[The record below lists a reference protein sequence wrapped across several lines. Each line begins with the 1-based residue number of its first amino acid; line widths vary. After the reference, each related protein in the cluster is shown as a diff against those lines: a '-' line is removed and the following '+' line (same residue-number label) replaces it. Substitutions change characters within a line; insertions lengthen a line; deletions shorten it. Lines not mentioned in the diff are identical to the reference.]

1 MSAKDKKSRT
11 SHREFFVVSK
21 DAPFQ
26 FVEAYKSLRTNLE
39 FLSATSNCKTILI
52 TSSVPEEGKS
62 NVAINLAITL
72 AASNKRVVLVDC
84 DMRKSAISRYLRIPR
99 SHSGLTNVITTK
111 DVGKLPDA
119 LLRLKDN
126 GITVLPVG
134 TIPPNPAELLSTPIV
149 ERIFAALQQ
158 TYDYVIVD
166 TPPVSVVTDAAVLSR
181 VSDGVLLVVRPG
193 VTTIQGAQL
202 SKKNLE
208 AVDAHILGVVMNG
221 YNVKKTGRKDG
232 YSYAYSYGYY
242 DTKQDSSNE

>member
-62 NVAINLAITL
+62 NVAINLA
-72 AASNKRVVLVDC
+72 ASNKRVVLVDC

-119 LLRLKDN
+119 LLRLKDS

-134 TIPPNPAELLSTPIV
+134 AIPPNPAELLSTPIV
-149 ERIFAALQQ
+149 ERIFTALQQ

-193 VTTIQGAQL
+193 VTPTQGAQL

-221 YNVKKTGRKDG
+221 YNAKKTGRKDG

>member
-1 MSAKDKKSRT
+1 MSAKSSKNRA
-11 SHREFFVVSK
+11 SHRRLFLVGK

-62 NVAINLAITL
+62 NVAINLAMTL
-72 AASNKRVVLVDC
+72 AASNKRVILVDC

-99 SHSGLTNVITTK
+99 NRPGLTNVITSK
-111 DVGKLPDA
+111 DVSTLPDS
-119 LLRLKDN
+119 LVRLKDN
-126 GITVLPVG
+126 DITVLPVG

-149 ERIFAALQQ
+149 ERIFSALQQ
-158 TYDYVIVD
+158 AYDYVIVD

-181 VSDGVLLVVRPG
+181 VADGVVLVVRPG

-208 AVDAHILGVVMNG
+208 AVSAHILGVVMNG
-221 YNVKKTGRKDG
+221 YNAKKTGHKDG

-242 DTKQDSSNE
+242 DTKQDSSDE

>member
-11 SHREFFVVSK
+11 SHRELFVVSK

-52 TSSVPEEGKS
+52 TSSVPDEGKS

-99 SHSGLTNVITTK
+99 NHAGLTS
-111 DVGKLPDA
+111 
-119 LLRLKDN
+119 

-149 ERIFAALQQ
+149 EQIFTALQQ

-221 YNVKKTGRKDG
+221 YNAKKTGRKDG

-242 DTKQDSSNE
+242 DTKQDNSNE

>member
-1 MSAKDKKSRT
+1 MSVKQKKSHA
-11 SHREFFVVSK
+11 SHRKLYVISK
-21 DAPFQ
+21 EAPFQ

-62 NVAINLAITL
+62 NVAINLAMTL
-72 AASNKRVVLVDC
+72 ASSNKRVVLVDC

-99 SHSGLTNVITTK
+99 NRTGLTNVITSR
-111 DVGKLPDA
+111 DVSTLPDA
-119 LLRLKDN
+119 LLRMKDSD
-126 GITVLPVG
+126 ITVLPVG
-134 TIPPNPAELLSTPIV
+134 AIPPNPAELLSTPIV
-149 ERIFAALQQ
+149 EQIFTALQK
-158 TYDYVIVD
+158 TFDYVIVD

-181 VSDGVLLVVRPG
+181 VADGVLLVVRPG

-208 AVDAHILGVVMNG
+208 AVNAHILGVVMNG
-221 YNVKKTGRKDG
+221 YNAKRTGRKDG

-242 DTKQDSSNE
+242 ETKQDSSDE